1 MVKRTLLT
9 LLVALAIL
17 LPINPPVGTISLKS
31 MTLAGRVIVQS
42 GNQMP
47 GPRTPSQRPGA
58 GTTVVAIGGY
68 VAPQQP
74 GQPFLA
80 ANALKAPI
88 VGRARSDLQGRFTL
102 TLPASKAAAAGTP
115 KAGAGQRLTLLL
127 VVPGGY
133 YLNRFDAQGR
143 FASINWPISADQAPI
158 LLKDDRGATF

>member
-1 MVKRTLLT
+1 MIKRTLPT

-17 LPINPPVGTISLKS
+17 MPINPPVGALPLKS
-31 MTLAGRVIVQS
+31 MTLAGRVILQS

-88 VGRARSDLQGRFTL
+88 VGRARSDHQGRFTL
-102 TLPASKAAAAGTP
+102 TLPASKAAAVGTNR
-115 KAGAGQRLTLLL
+115 AGAGQHVTLLL

-143 FASINWPISADQAPI
+143 FASIKWPISADQAPI
-158 LLKDDRGATF
+158 LLIDDRGATF

>member
-1 MVKRTLLT
+1 MIKRTLPT
-9 LLVALAIL
+9 LLLASAIL
-17 LPINPPVGTISLKS
+17 LPINPPVGALSLKS
-31 MTLAGRVIVQS
+31 MTLAGRVILQN

-58 GTTVVAIGGY
+58 GATVVAIGGY

-80 ANALKAPI
+80 ANALKAAI

-102 TLPASKAAAAGTP
+102 TLPASKAAAAGTNT
-115 KAGAGQRLTLLL
+115 AGAGHHVTLLL

-133 YLNRFDAQGR
+133 YLNHFDAQGR
-143 FASINWPISADQAPI
+143 FASIHWPFSADQTP
-158 LLKDDRGATF
+158 LLLIDDRGATF

>member
-17 LPINPPVGTISLKS
+17 LPINPPVGAISLKS

>member
-1 MVKRTLLT
+1 MVKRTLLS
-9 LLVALAIL
+9 LVAALAALIHL
-17 LPINPPVGTISLKS
+17 NLPVPALSLKS
-31 MTLAGRVIVQS
+31 MALEGRVILQS
-42 GNQMP
+42 GNQIP

-68 VAPQQP
+68 VSPQQP

-88 VGRARSDLQGRFTL
+88 VGRARSDIQGRFTL

-115 KAGAGQRLTLLL
+115 QAGAGQRITLLL

-143 FASINWPISADQAPI
+143 FASITLPISADQPPI

>member
-9 LLVALAIL
+9 LLVAFAIL
-17 LPINPPVGTISLKS
+17 LPINPPVGALSLKS

-115 KAGAGQRLTLLL
+115 KAGAGQPITLLL

>member
-1 MVKRTLLT
+1 MVKRSLLT

-17 LPINPPVGTISLKS
+17 LPINPPVGALPLTS
-31 MTLAGRVIVQS
+31 MTLAGRVILQS

-88 VGRARSDLQGRFTL
+88 VGRARSDHQGRFTL
-102 TLPASKAAAAGTP
+102 TLPAIKVASSSTTKKVTE
-115 KAGAGQRLTLLL
+115 QHVTLLL

-143 FASINWPISADQAPI
+143 FASIKWPISADQAPI
-158 LLKDDRGATF
+158 LLIDDRGATF

>member
-1 MVKRTLLT
+1 MVKRSLLT

-17 LPINPPVGTISLKS
+17 LPINPPVGALSLKS
-31 MTLAGRVIVQS
+31 MTLAGRVILQS

-68 VAPQQP
+68 VAPQHP

-115 KAGAGQRLTLLL
+115 KAGPGQRITLLL

-143 FASINWPISADQAPI
+143 FASITLPISADQPPI
-158 LLKDDRGATF
+158 LLKDDRAATF